1 MKILI
6 LKRDKLGDLLLTTPV
21 FRLLRNALPQAE
33 IHLLAPNYNAWV
45 AKDNAAL
52 NTHWVYGRVRTGK
65 QVNVGAALGQLKLFY
80 DLKRQHFDVA
90 IAAGGEHS
98 PRAISR
104 LLHVGAPRNIAY
116 ADSAQARLPKR
127 LTDPQTVPLWSV
139 HETRRLANLLLPL
152 GIAVPAQLPNPEFTP
167 PQNATAFAQQWMAA
181 EGLKSGGFV
190 VLGLGSRRRKRQ
202 PSAAQI
208 LRWAAWLKRTHQ
220 LDSVLLWTP
229 GKTDDPLYPG
239 DDDVAQP
246 ILDAKVSYIHA
257 FRGALINVIA
267 VVYEAATSV
276 FPDSG
281 LMHFAAA
288 SPGGV
293 LGLFADTVKSPS
305 PERWGPVGQWVDYIE
320 AKTTIADVEDVVIE
334 QRLGQLLDKS
344 KAHSRPLLKL
354 AV

>member
-6 LKRDKLGDLLLTTPV
+6 LKRDKLGDLLLTTPL
-21 FRLLRNALPQAE
+21 FKLLRDALPQAE

-52 NTHWVYGRVRTGK
+52 NRHWVYGRVRTGK
-65 QVNVGAALGQLKLFY
+65 RINVGAAVGQLKLFY

-104 LLHVGAPRNIAY
+104 LLHVSAPRNIAY
-116 ADSAQARLPKR
+116 ADGTQHKLSSR
-127 LTDPQTVPLWSV
+127 LTDPQAVPLWSV
-139 HETRRLANLLLPL
+139 HETRRLANLALPL
-152 GIAVPAQLPNPEFTP
+152 GIAVPEQLPHPTFTP
-167 PQNATAFAQQWMAA
+167 PQNTNAFAQNWLQS
-181 EGLKSGGFV
+181 EGLKAGSFV

-208 LRWAAWLKRTHQ
+208 LRWAAWLKQHHQ
-220 LDSVLLWTP
+220 LDSVLIWTP

-239 DDDVAQP
+239 DDDIAQP
-246 ILDAKVSYIHA
+246 ILDARVGYIHA
-257 FRGALINVIA
+257 FRGELINVIA
-267 VVYEAATSV
+267 IVFQAATSV

-293 LGLFADTVKSPS
+293 LGLFADTTKSPS
-305 PERWGPVGQWVDYIE
+305 PERWGPVGKWVDYIE
-320 AKTTIADVEDVVIE
+320 AKTTIADVGDTIIE
-334 QRLGQLLDKS
+334 QRLGRLLDKR
-344 KAHSRPLLKL
+344 H
-354 AV
+354 

>member
-6 LKRDKLGDLLLTTPV
+6 LKRDKLGDLLLTTPL
-21 FRLLRNALPQAE
+21 FRLLRDALPQAE

-52 NTHWVYGRVRTGK
+52 DTHWVYGRVRTGK
-65 QVNVGAALGQLKLFY
+65 RVNVAAAVSQLKLFY

-90 IAAGGEHS
+90 VAAGGEHS

-116 ADSAQARLPKR
+116 ADDRGHELSIR
-127 LTDPQTVPLWSV
+127 LTDPQTVPLWFV
-139 HETRRLANLLLPL
+139 HETRRLANLALPL
-152 GIAVPAQLPNPEFTP
+152 GITVPQQLPHPTFTP
-167 PQNATAFAQQWMAA
+167 PQNARAFALNWLQA
-181 EGLKSGGFV
+181 EGLKAGGFV

-202 PSAAQI
+202 PSAQQI
-208 LRWAAWLKRTHQ
+208 LRWAAWLKQQYQ
-220 LDSVLLWTP
+220 LNSVLLWTP
-229 GKTDDPLYPG
+229 GKIDDPLYPG

-246 ILDAKVSYIHA
+246 ILDAKVRYIHA
-257 FRGALINVIA
+257 FCGELINVIA
-267 VVYEAATSV
+267 IVFQAATSV

-293 LGLFADTVKSPS
+293 LGLFADTTKSPS
-305 PERWGPVGQWVDYIE
+305 PERWGPVGEWVDYIE
-320 AKTTIADVEDVVIE
+320 AKTTIAEVDDAVVE
-334 QRLGQLLDKS
+334 QRLARLLDKRS
-344 KAHSRPLLKL
+344 
-354 AV
+354 

>member
-6 LKRDKLGDLLLTTPV
+6 LKRDKLGDILLTTPLL
-21 FRLLRNALPQAE
+21 RLLRNALPQAE
-33 IHLLAPNYNAWV
+33 IHLLAPDYNAWV
-45 AKDNAAL
+45 VSENAAL
-52 NTHWVYGRVRTGK
+52 NARWVYGRVRTGRR
-65 QVNVGAALGQLKLFY
+65 VNIGAAIGQVKLFY
-80 DLKRQHFDVA
+80 DLKRQHFDLA

-104 LLHVGAPRNIAY
+104 LLHVGATRNIAY
-116 ADSAQARLPKR
+116 VDAEHSKLSPR

-152 GIAVPAQLPNPEFTP
+152 GISVPDKLPHPEFTP
-167 PQNATAFAQQWMAA
+167 PYSATIFAQNWLKT
-181 EGLKSGGFV
+181 EGLKPGSFV

-208 LRWAAWLKRTHQ
+208 LRWAAWLKQHYQ

-229 GKTDDPLYPG
+229 GKIDDPLYPG

-246 ILDAKVSYIHA
+246 ILDAKVPYIHA
-257 FRGALINVIA
+257 FRGELINVIA
-267 VVYEAATSV
+267 IVFEAATSV

-320 AKTTIADVEDVVIE
+320 AKTTIAEVSDAIVEE
-334 QRLGQLLDKS
+334 RLNRLLNKQKS
-344 KAHSRPLLKL
+344 SATN
-354 AV
+354 